1 MVLKKWFTVLF
12 ICFLFSCKQGQKSNK
27 KEYLSGVISGI
38 NSFKK
43 NRYDFDNPELF
54 KLNNALQ
61 EISGLSFYNG
71 FIYTHNDEEGRFFK
85 INPENG
91 KIVKEVWFGKDA
103 DYEGIAVFKEKVIIV
118 KSNGNLSFF
127 DIETEKLKIR
137 KNKLKQENDVEGLC
151 LRNDDELLIACKGQM
166 LDDDL
171 KNKAKAIYSY
181 NIEKD
186 KLNKKPYLTIKDKDL
201 EKYLKEEF
209 KNLDI
214 SKKKKKQMKNRALSF
229 SPSGIAIHPKT
240 KNIYVTSAKGSLLV
254 VFNAN
259 KALEEII
266 FLNEKQLPQPEGI
279 CFDNQSNLY
288 ISTETKGSVGR
299 IYKYPNH

>member
-1 MVLKKWFTVLF
+1 MFRYIIICLLF
-12 ICFLFSCKQGQKSNK
+12 LLSCKQKSERNK
-27 KEYLSGVISGI
+27 NHKLASRTDALSKISGKEI
-38 NSFKK
+38 
-43 NRYDFDNPELF
+43 YDFNNPEVFYLT
-54 KLNNALQ
+54 NALE
-61 EISGLSFYNG
+61 EISGLSFNNE

-103 DYEGIAVFKEKVIIV
+103 DYEGIAVFKEKVIVV

-186 KLNKKPYLTIKDKDL
+186 KLNKKPYLTMKDKDL

-209 KNLDI
+209 KKLDV

-240 KNIYVTSAKGSLLV
+240 KSIYVTSAKGSLLV
-254 VFNAN
+254 VYDT
-259 KALEEII
+259 KKELENII

-279 CFDNQSNLY
+279 CFDVDANLF
-288 ISTETKGSVGR
+288 ISTETKGSAGR
-299 IYKYPNH
+299 IYKYLNQ